1 MKPRLLITGAS
12 GFLGWNLCRE
22 LADRY
27 EIVGTRHR
35 NRHRGHDHVRY
46 LKVDIA
52 DYRAMKTLLDDVRP
66 DCVIHTAAHSNTNEC
81 QNHPIETARINVTAS
96 ANLAGLC
103 EDRSLHMAFTSTD
116 LVFDG
121 KDAPYSEAAQICPMM
136 AYGEQKAMAEIEILQ
151 RHAGAAI
158 CRVPL
163 MYGCV
168 GPGATN
174 FTEFLFATIA
184 AGKPIPL
191 FVDEFRTPLS
201 AVDAASG
208 LALVL
213 AQRVTG
219 KLHLAGADRVSR
231 LEFGQ
236 RFCEV
241 LGFRKARMAACRQ
254 RDVPML
260 APRPSDVSL
269 DISLAESLGFSP
281 RQLDAC
287 LGGLRPTQEV

>member
-27 EIVGTRHR
+27 QIIGTRHR
-35 NRHRGHDHVRY
+35 NRHAEHR
-46 LKVDIA
+46 KVDLA
-52 DYRAMKTLLDDVRP
+52 DYRALKALLDDVRP

-81 QNHPIETARINVTAS
+81 QNHPIETARINVSAS

-103 EDRSLHMAFTSTD
+103 EDRNLRFVFTSTD

-121 KDAPYSEAAQICPMM
+121 KDAPYSENAPVSPIM
-136 AYGEQKAMAEIEILQ
+136 AYGEQKAMAEIEILE
-151 RHAGAAI
+151 RNSEAAV

-174 FTEFLFATIA
+174 FTEFLFANLA
-184 AGKPIPL
+184 KGKPLPL
-191 FVDEFRTPLS
+191 FIDEFRTPLS
-201 AVDAASG
+201 AVDAAQG
-208 LALVL
+208 LALALEKNVHG
-213 AQRVTG
+213 R
-219 KLHLAGADRVSR
+219 LHLAGADRVSR
-231 LEFGQ
+231 LEFGE

-241 LGFRKARMAACRQ
+241 LELADAKIAACRQ
-254 RDVPML
+254 RDIPMS
-260 APRPSDVSL
+260 APRPADVSL
-269 DISLAESLGFSP
+269 NISLAESLGFSP
-281 RQLDAC
+281 RPLAVC
-287 LGGLRPTQEV
+287 LTDLRQRQAK